1 MRTFK
6 FFTVAARTL
15 LMPSVS
21 VWVLYQIFK
30 TIYLFTT
37 GESFGI
43 NMLDVVLS
51 FTMDLALACYAVAG
65 MTLIEEYYN
74 EIKRKENED

>member
-6 FFTVAARTL
+6 FFVVAARTL
-15 LMPSVS
+15 LLPSVS
-21 VWVLYQIFK
+21 VWIMYQFFK
-30 TIYLFTT
+30 LIYLLFI

-43 NMLDVVLS
+43 NLLDVVLS

-65 MTLIEEYYN
+65 MTLIEEYYSDL
-74 EIKRKENED
+74 KKEEEGE